1 MFLIFIFLHLQ
12 FIKASNILVVFDN
25 PYYSHELIFQ
35 NTILKLAHKG
45 HNLTIFSTF
54 LNFSNNSNI
63 TRYAF
68 EKFGSGIDEKL
79 LKGEDVS
86 PNRQM
91 GIQYFEYMEN
101 LRNHTKHSELQ
112 KIFKEQHNF
121 DLVIT
126 ESTISP
132 IMSIAKYSNC
142 PIVFAFSSYIQPA
155 FYEAI
160 LGNYMNPA
168 IHRSVDVLKGVDGKL
183 SFLERVLSFIEH
195 NFLGRNFVKFF
206 GWSGN
211 KIFQDITGDINYS
224 KEVFPRIEL
233 IISASKIMSYFG
245 RIYSVLPQKI
255 LQIHST
261 HLKISQEMTKI
272 DENLD
277 KFLKNST
284 KDIILISFGS
294 IVKLDQLTVNLTS
307 ILLSTIQDL
316 SNDFNFIWKIGK
328 NDKILSTENLFV
340 STWLP
345 IIEILKNPKVKL
357 FINHGGTRSIEE
369 AIDCKVP
376 MISIPIFLDHF
387 INSEFIE
394 IGKIAKVFKLNSL
407 KNHKILVN
415 AIEEMKENFEFYK
428 KNIEN
433 LNEIVN
439 DEFESSEDEILE
451 EIENILKFKN
461 STKYVGYEFP
471 LYQRFHYD
479 VFVFIILFSYFML
492 KLLNLSVKFLLFAVK
507 CLKS

>member
-1 MFLIFIFLHLQ
+1 MLSLIILILQ
-12 FIKASNILVVFDN
+12 FNYITTSNILVIFDN
-25 PYYSHELIFQ
+25 PYYSHELILKS
-35 NTILKLAHKG
+35 TILKLAQNG
-45 HNLTIFSTF
+45 HNVTVFSTF
-54 LNFSNNSNI
+54 LNFSEDPNI

-68 EKFGSGIDEKL
+68 ENPGAAIHKKL
-79 LKGEDVS
+79 LKGE
-86 PNRQM
+86 
-91 GIQYFEYMEN
+91 N
-101 LRNHTKHSELQ
+101 LNPLLLLKLLIEEAYKVFKNNINQKDLK
-112 KIFKEQHNF
+112 KIFKERLKF
-121 DLVIT
+121 DLVMI
-126 ESTISP
+126 ESSSTP
-132 IMSIAKYSNC
+132 MMSIAHYLDC
-142 PIVFAFSSYIQPA
+142 PLIYIFASFTPPILYEMSSGNKFEPA
-155 FYEAI
+155 V
-160 LGNYMNPA
+160 
-168 IHRSVDVLKGVDGKL
+168 HRLFDVLNGKDGKL
-183 SFLERVLSFIEH
+183 TFFERLWSFIEQ
-195 NFLGRNFVKFF
+195 
-206 GWSGN
+206 
-211 KIFQDITGDINYS
+211 IFAGKAILVFKDMLYKKYFMEEIHGLEDYSYS
-224 KEVFPRIEL
+224 KDIMPKIKL
-233 IISASKIMSYFG
+233 SISASKIMSYFG
-245 RIYSVLPQKI
+245 RIYPVLPQKI

-272 DENLD
+272 DENLE

-294 IVKLDQLTVNLTS
+294 IVQLDQLTVNLTS
-307 ILLSTIQDL
+307 ILLSTIQEF

-328 NDKILSTENLFV
+328 KDKILSTENLFV
-340 STWLP
+340 SSWLP

-394 IGKIAKVFKLNSL
+394 IGKIAKMLKLNSL
-407 KNHKILVN
+407 ENHKILVN
-415 AIEEMKENFEFYK
+415 AIEEMKENYEIYK

-479 VFVFIILFSYFML
+479 VFVFIILIFYSTYKIVKIYL
-492 KLLNLSVKFLLFAVK
+492 KY
-507 CLKS
+507 